1 METKM
6 NEPTKALLDLKREIH
21 DKATYPHGRDTY
33 AFINLK
39 TFDAILQMHINK
51 YAEEDNK

>member
-1 METKM
+1 M
-6 NEPTKALLDLKREIH
+6 NDVSKALLDLKREIH
-21 DKATYPHGRDTY
+21 DKAIYPHGRDTY
-33 AFINLK
+33 AFINIK

>member
-1 METKM
+1 M

-21 DKATYPHGRDTY
+21 DKAIYPHGRDTY